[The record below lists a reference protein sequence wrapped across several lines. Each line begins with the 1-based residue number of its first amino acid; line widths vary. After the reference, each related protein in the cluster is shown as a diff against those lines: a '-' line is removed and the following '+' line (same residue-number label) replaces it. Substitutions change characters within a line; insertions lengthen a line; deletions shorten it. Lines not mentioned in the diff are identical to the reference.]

1 MLFRVCACLCV
12 FVFSSS
18 SGLYPHPNSSQHL
31 CHRLYTLICIFS
43 GSPQLTTLF
52 NTQLLFTMYTAIFTT
67 LVVAASLSNAVR
79 VTSPTDDS
87 LWQSGSSQ
95 TISWESVS
103 TDPQQFDI
111 QLVNQVS
118 DGSEIDWWIRARG
131 PGRRTR
137 LYDEIFGS

>member
-1 MLFRVCACLCV
+1 MSVCFRFLLILWLCILISTHLNTSAIV
-12 FVFSSS
+12 STRSSA
-18 SGLYPHPNSSQHL
+18 
-31 CHRLYTLICIFS
+31 
-43 GSPQLTTLF
+43 SPQPTTLF
-52 NTQLLFTMYTAIFTT
+52 KPQLAFTMYTAIFTT
-67 LVVAASLSNAVR
+67 LVVAASLGNAVR

-118 DGSEIDWWIRARG
+118 DGSPINWWIQARG
-131 PGRRTR
+131 SGRRTR
-137 LYDEIFGS
+137 LCDEVFGS

>member
-1 MLFRVCACLCV
+1 
-12 FVFSSS
+12 
-18 SGLYPHPNSSQHL
+18 
-31 CHRLYTLICIFS
+31 
-43 GSPQLTTLF
+43 
-52 NTQLLFTMYTAIFTT
+52 MYTAIFTT